1 MALLKI
7 LVRNELEYIKEYQ
20 AQRMVKGRMGIVT
33 VLQHPLAGNCLRT
46 LRNRETKVED
56 FRRAMYKLGVLLAVD
71 VTRGLSTEKDVVV
84 TPLNA
89 EAECRYVVDER
100 ILLVPILRAGLGFL
114 ESFLEVLPGARVAH
128 IGIFRDHET
137 LEARPYLDSVP
148 EQPSDFDSVFVLD
161 PMLATGNSSTKALE
175 IIVSKGYSP
184 ERIKLVCAVAVRQG
198 IERVHGRFPEVEIIT
213 AAIDPKLNEKGY
225 IVPGL
230 GDAGDRLYLY

>member
-1 MALLKI
+1 M
-7 LVRNELEYIKEYQ
+7 RS
-20 AQRMVKGRMGIVT
+20 VT

-56 FRRAMYKLGVLLAVD
+56 FRRAMYKLGVLLAVE
-71 VTRGLSTEKDVVV
+71 VTKSLETEKDTVV
-84 TPLNA
+84 TPLDV
-89 EAECRYVVDER
+89 EAECCYVVEDR

-128 IGIFRDHET
+128 IGISRDHET

-148 EQPSDFDSVFVLD
+148 EQPSDFDRVFVLD
-161 PMLATGNSSTKALE
+161 PMLATGNSSTKALK

-184 ERIKLVCAVAVRQG
+184 ERIKLVSAVSVRQG
-198 IERVHGRFPEVEIIT
+198 IEQVHGSFPEVDIIT
-213 AAIDPKLNEKGY
+213 AAIDLKLNEKAY

-230 GDAGDRLYLY
+230 GDAGDRLYLF